1 MVYPAIKITT
11 RYEATQMKLKFIM
24 LHEEIYTY
32 IPYIVLYIL
41 KIVVKLVFHKGAF
54 RGDGY

>member
-1 MVYPAIKITT
+1 
-11 RYEATQMKLKFIM
+11 MKLKFIM
-24 LHEEIYTY
+24 LHEGIYTY